1 MPCNL
6 GHSNV
11 ILKFGM
17 ELVQNGEDM
26 IVFSNSSEHNSRT
39 MKLRS
44 ANFISLGFFLIMRI
58 LVPYTGALNKI
69 YCLADWLPFI

>member
-26 IVFSNSSEHNSRT
+26 IVFSNSSEHSSRT

-44 ANFISLGFFLIMRI
+44 ANFISLVFFFFYYENPSA
-58 LVPYTGALNKI
+58 VY
-69 YCLADWLPFI
+69 WSSE

>member
-1 MPCNL
+1 M
-6 GHSNV
+6 

-26 IVFSNSSEHNSRT
+26 VVFSNSSAHNSRT

-44 ANFISLGFFLIMRI
+44 GTFFFFVMVRI
-58 LVPYTGALNKI
+58 LVQYTGVLNKI
-69 YCLADWLPFI
+69 CCLAGCFTFI